1 MTLNSPTRLPKPHVK
16 LAIATAIA
24 DKIKLE
30 DLIEKLWREDPVEVE
45 TIYHSIA
52 DNRASDGW
60 LNSYQRRKERRKKA
74 KLLTRKKYGLTLNAI
89 ADRTGIAK
97 ATLVS
102 LMEHHGL
109 LELVQFGLEQKRR
122 LVTEVAYHAHLGH
135 NVNPA
140 NRIGHVEGQ
149 EKAANFPVF
158 YEERLPDIL
167 WMLDFEGIKETVSKL
182 STKKAKLSYLLGHH
196 GYLPDGEIAALAG
209 YNRSGVIKA
218 RQSGRRKV
226 VIQTAQVATSAHAN
240 TPSVLV

>member
-1 MTLNSPTRLPKPHVK
+1 MNSPTRLPNHHLK

-52 DNRASDGW
+52 DNRVSDGW
-60 LNSYQRRKERRKKA
+60 LTSYQRRREHRKKA
-74 KLLTRKKYGLTLNAI
+74 KLLTRKKYGLTLTAI
-89 ADRTGIAK
+89 AERSGIAK

-109 LELVQFGLEQKRR
+109 LELVQFGIEQKRR
-122 LVTEVAYHAHLGH
+122 LVTEVAYHAHFGA

-140 NRIGHVEGQ
+140 NRIGHLEGQ

-167 WMLDFEGIKETVSKL
+167 WMLDFEGIKEAVSKL
-182 STKKAKLSYLLGHH
+182 PTKKAKLSYLLGHH
-196 GYLPDGEIAALAG
+196 GYLPDGEIAALVG
-209 YNRSGVIKA
+209 YTRRGVIKA
-218 RQSGRRKV
+218 RLSGQCKV
-226 VIQTAQVATSAHAN
+226 VVRATEKATSTYAS
-240 TPSVLV
+240 TSLVLV